1 MVPGEKDIILSAAS
15 PSSLGSTRVSTLHCR
30 RLPAAVRSAETLSFL
45 STALAFGLLAL
56 SLSGCTQ
63 SSADS
68 RQAEGSGRTL
78 LSLRPKADPALV
90 ARIIEEEKKQAERQ
104 AQATIYAET
113 AGPEQVQPGLGRT
126 LPNVVRDPISSALI
140 APPAESV
147 SADGSILASTSNSSA
162 THASYHQAA
171 TQLATYESA
180 YSSVPPPPPGAL
192 GAGLVPPPPAVTL
205 STQAQAV
212 ADSAAAF
219 YNNPY
224 FNPFGV
230 PAPPQSSAP
239 GRRPSGLFG
248 EGASRGQPEDSNG
261 GQKRK
266 SDFVPITPKG
276 MESRSPYKQR
286 DDLRIL
292 WKGALKGSTNL
303 GELSENNRLIEQ
315 LVHTDVGLPSES
327 TKGSFNISSRQ
338 VESVFKASSVEK
350 IDKRAFPEV
359 RKLQTELV
367 QAYYRYLSTYNKYAL
382 VEQTV
387 AARKQE
393 IDLSDSDAEKQ
404 RATADLAQS
413 QNDLDAA
420 KEDLHSSEIELAS
433 ASSPASARSV
443 ISRVATIAPSVESL
457 AQGVSQSGSHGSASH
472 TRKIIGF
479 FDSVFKHPHAEAAE
493 NPADLTENLDE
504 KVLNNN
510 SATKKKDADKST
522 ANKSKESK
530 GKFGLF
536 GRKVI
541 HTGSDKDVSESNGV
555 KETHKVA
562 KSDDSDLDSAPA
574 PKPAAESEPRHE
586 HSVSASS
593 SPSNINFLL
602 KNVNI
607 NPRKSV
613 LTVVVKNSGS
623 ETFELNPDAIYIAEG
638 TRKLGSA
645 TLRAD
650 FDNTSIEPNQEV
662 KGTITILSRPWNDR
676 LVIYLT
682 DGNKTIQ
689 LKR

>member
-1 MVPGEKDIILSAAS
+1 MVPGEKDI
-15 PSSLGSTRVSTLHCR
+15 T
-30 RLPAAVRSAETLSFL
+30 L
-45 STALAFGLLAL
+45 STALAFVCVAM

-63 SSADS
+63 SSADN

-78 LSLRPKADPALV
+78 LSLRPKADPAMV
-90 ARIIEEEKKQAERQ
+90 ERILEEEKKQAERQ
-104 AQATIYAET
+104 SQATIYAET
-113 AGPEQVQPGLGRT
+113 AGPEQIQPGLGRN
-126 LPNVVRDPISSALI
+126 LPNVVRDPISSSLI

-147 SADGSILASTSNSSA
+147 SANGTILASNNAAAQASS
-162 THASYHQAA
+162 SHQGA
-171 TQLATYESA
+171 QLANYEST
-180 YSSVPPPPPGAL
+180 YTSVPSPPPGAF

-205 STQAQAV
+205 STQAQTV

-230 PAPPQSSAP
+230 PAPPQAVAP

-248 EGASRGQPEDSNG
+248 EGASRGQSDDSG
-261 GQKRK
+261 YVQKHK

-286 DDLRIL
+286 DDVRML
-292 WKGALKGSTNL
+292 WKGALKNSTYL
-303 GELSENNRLIEQ
+303 GELSENVKLIDQ
-315 LVHTDVGLPSES
+315 LAHTDVGLPSES
-327 TKGSFNISSRQ
+327 TKGSFNVSGRQ
-338 VESVFKASSVEK
+338 VESLFKASS
-350 IDKRAFPEV
+350 IGDNRALPEV
-359 RKLQTELV
+359 RKVQTELV

-393 IDLSDSDAEKQ
+393 IDLSESDAEKQ
-404 RATADLAQS
+404 RATADLSQS

-433 ASSPASARSV
+433 ASSPSSARSV
-443 ISRVATIAPSVESL
+443 ISRVAGIAPSVESL
-457 AQGVSQSGSHGSASH
+457 AQGVSQSGSHGSANHPRRIVS
-472 TRKIIGF
+472 F
-479 FDSVFKHPHAEAAE
+479 LDSVFKHPHAETAEGSTDLSE
-493 NPADLTENLDE
+493 NPDE
-504 KVLNNN
+504 KISNNI
-510 SATKKKDADKST
+510 SATKKKNADQSIATK
-522 ANKSKESK
+522 NKESK
-530 GKFGLF
+530 TKFGLF
-536 GRKVI
+536 GRHSV
-541 HTGSDKDVSESNGV
+541 SDKNASESNNA
-555 KETHKVA
+555 KDTHKVA

-574 PKPAAESEPRHE
+574 SAPAAKPAVASEPHHE
-586 HSVSASS
+586 HSVSVNST
-593 SPSNINFLL
+593 PSTISFLL
-602 KNVNI
+602 KNVNV

-613 LTVVVKNSGS
+613 LTVAVKNSGAES
-623 ETFELNPDAIYIAEG
+623 FELNPDAIYIAEG

-662 KGTITILSRPWNDR
+662 KGTITIFSRPWNDR
-676 LVIYLT
+676 LVIYLA